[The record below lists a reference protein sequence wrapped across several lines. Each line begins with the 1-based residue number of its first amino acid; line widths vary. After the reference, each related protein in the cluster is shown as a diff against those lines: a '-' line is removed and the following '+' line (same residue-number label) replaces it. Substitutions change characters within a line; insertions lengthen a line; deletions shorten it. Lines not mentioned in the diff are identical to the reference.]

1 MSEVY
6 NSHVFRVEPTVMSED
21 IGDIALALSKAQGEM
36 ESAKKDSKGYGYS
49 YSDLATVIESA
60 KPILAKNDL
69 AVVQLVGNT
78 VGGENGSVTVTT
90 ILTHKSGQYFKSV
103 ASIPL
108 VEMKSCNIAQEAGAS
123 LSYLRRYA
131 YQSIIGQPS
140 EDNDASSKGL
150 DKPNTS
156 SSFSKPKDKETPTK
170 EVKTA
175 TTASKPNFRKPKAS
189 TTKAKGG
196 L

>member
-1 MSEVY
+1 MSEENKV
-6 NSHVFRVEPTVMSED
+6 VVEPTVMSND
-21 IGDIALALSKAQGEM
+21 IGEIALALSKAQGEM

-60 KPILAKNDL
+60 KPILEKNNL

-78 VGGENGSVTVTT
+78 VGGENGSVSVTT

-108 VEMKSCNIAQEAGAS
+108 VEMKGCNVAQEAGAS

-140 EDNDASSKGL
+140 EDNDASSKGM
-150 DKPNTS
+150 DKPKAKTS
-156 SSFSKPKDKETPTK
+156 FTKPKTTTT
-170 EVKTA
+170 EVKA
-175 TTASKPNFRKPKAS
+175 SEKTTGSKPNFRKPKAS
-189 TTKAKGG
+189 TKSKGG

>member
-1 MSEVY
+1 MSEENKVL
-6 NSHVFRVEPTVMSED
+6 VEPTVMSDD
-21 IGDIALALSKAQGEM
+21 IGEIALALSKAQGEM

-60 KPILAKNDL
+60 KPILEKNNL

-78 VGGENGSVTVTT
+78 VGGENGSVSVTT

-108 VEMKSCNIAQEAGAS
+108 VEMKSCNVAQMAGAS

-150 DKPNTS
+150 DKPKAKTS
-156 SSFSKPKDKETPTK
+156 FTK
-170 EVKTA
+170 TTTEAKVSEKA
-175 TTASKPNFRKPKAS
+175 TGSKPNFRKPKAS
-189 TTKAKGG
+189 TKSKGG